1 MRLLITGGTGY
12 LGSHIIRRLSKAS
25 GLDLIGVRRAHSSL
39 ARLRDVATRV
49 CWYDADAVSLLR
61 IVDESRPDIVLHC
74 ATDYGTDENG
84 QAALVEAN
92 IAMPIRLL
100 DAAIGRD
107 VKAFI
112 NINTLL
118 PGNVSAYA
126 LSKRQFDE
134 WLRFCSGA
142 VRGVDV
148 AVEHFFGTG
157 GSSKNF
163 LTSLVCRLVRGEAR
177 IPLTA
182 GEQIR
187 DFVALDDVV
196 EAVAKVV
203 HYVAGTEGSRGYERF
218 EIGGGAPRT
227 VKETVLSIQR
237 IAGNTTSV
245 LEFGAVPYRRD
256 EPMCITADLT
266 RMREIGWLPR
276 QSFEETITKMVEEER
291 TRLCKPI

>member
-1 MRLLITGGTGY
+1 
-12 LGSHIIRRLSKAS
+12 
-25 GLDLIGVRRAHSSL
+25 
-39 ARLRDVATRV
+39 
-49 CWYDADAVSLLR
+49 
-61 IVDESRPDIVLHC
+61 
-74 ATDYGTDENG
+74 
-84 QAALVEAN
+84 
-92 IAMPIRLL
+92 
-100 DAAIGRD
+100 
-107 VKAFI
+107 
-112 NINTLL
+112 
-118 PGNVSAYA
+118 
-126 LSKRQFDE
+126 
-134 WLRFCSGA
+134 
-142 VRGVDV
+142 
-148 AVEHFFGTG
+148 
-157 GSSKNF
+157 
-163 LTSLVCRLVRGEAR
+163 
-177 IPLTA
+177 
-182 GEQIR
+182 
-187 DFVALDDVV
+187 VALDDVV